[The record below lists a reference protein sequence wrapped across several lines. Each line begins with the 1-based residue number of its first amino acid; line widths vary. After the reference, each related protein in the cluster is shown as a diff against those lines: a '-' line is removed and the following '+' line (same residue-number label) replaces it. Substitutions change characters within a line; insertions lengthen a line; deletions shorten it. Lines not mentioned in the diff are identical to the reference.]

1 MKIRHAGFLFAS
13 ICLLAGSVW
22 AQPPEPDSKV
32 PKKKW
37 FQGEKGY
44 LEALEIQKATGADI
58 FIYFFNHDEKD
69 EKGLC
74 SWWENRGMQEGK
86 VAKLL
91 ENYVKVKVAFPVRKK
106 EEPTFSKFRVNKTPA
121 IFVAKP
127 TGFPTRITVF
137 DWTNDRPVLRE
148 NQEIADLI
156 SKASTP
162 APNAAEVAD
171 PAKP

>member
-1 MKIRHAGFLFAS
+1 M
-13 ICLLAGSVW
+13 
-22 AQPPEPDSKV
+22 AQPPEPPTNV

-37 FQGEKGY
+37 FDGEKGY
-44 LEALEIQKATGADI
+44 REALEIQKASGADI
-58 FIYFFNHDEKD
+58 FIYFYNHDEKD

-74 SWWENRGMQEGK
+74 SWWEQRGMQEGK

-91 ENYVKVKVAFPVRKK
+91 EGYIKVKVAVPVRKK
-106 EEPTFSKFRVNKTPA
+106 EEPTFSNFRVNKTPA
-121 IFVAKP
+121 VFVAKP

-148 NQEIADLI
+148 NKELADMI

-162 APNAAEVAD
+162 VAD
-171 PAKP
+171 AADVSKP